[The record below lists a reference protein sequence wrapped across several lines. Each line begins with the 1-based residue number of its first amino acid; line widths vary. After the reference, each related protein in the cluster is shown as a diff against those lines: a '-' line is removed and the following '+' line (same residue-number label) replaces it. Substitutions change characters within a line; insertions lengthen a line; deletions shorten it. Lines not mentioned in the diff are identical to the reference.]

1 MSGPYTRVVGK
12 NCRVKTKIKE
22 RETRSTRE
30 REERT
35 REGGCEGEE
44 NRDRFNYADNNHN
57 NGFAYHRALSPPGPS
72 IPPHCSRQ
80 PPAFAL
86 AFALALARSRAYHEG
101 PKPGEQRASSMP
113 YKHVATTA
121 VEIHRRDGRRD
132 EERDETIDSARRP
145 YILLS

>member
-1 MSGPYTRVVGK
+1 MPSRQIFFSALLSPFLPSLFNFKLLSSGIACYSSKSIRMSGPCTRVVGK

-86 AFALALARSRAYHEG
+86 AFALALARSL
-101 PKPGEQRASSMP
+101 
-113 YKHVATTA
+113 
-121 VEIHRRDGRRD
+121 
-132 EERDETIDSARRP
+132 ARVP
-145 YILLS
+145 